1 MNYNLLLN
9 DLKQKLEYEFND
21 LIEKVILFGSQINGK
36 ASEFSDYDIL
46 VVLKKDYDWKIEEKI
61 IDLSYEVALKY
72 DIIIDMKVISVN
84 ELNNLRGKQP
94 YIINALKLQNIANYL
109 DGLIKN
115 SFIKK
120 YLTKELKPITM
131 ILSNF
136 LKNKLKICI

>member
-94 YIINALKLQNIANYL
+94 YIINALYYGVGI
-109 DGLIKN
+109 
-115 SFIKK
+115 
-120 YLTKELKPITM
+120 
-131 ILSNF
+131 
-136 LKNKLKICI
+136 